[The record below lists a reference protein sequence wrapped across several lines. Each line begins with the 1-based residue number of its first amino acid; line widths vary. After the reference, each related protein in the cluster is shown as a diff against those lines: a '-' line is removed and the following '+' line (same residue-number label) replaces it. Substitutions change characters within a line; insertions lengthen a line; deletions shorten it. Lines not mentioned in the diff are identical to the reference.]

1 MIKIAKNCGANA
13 VKFQLFNA
21 KKLYPNNHKMY
32 KIFKSVELN
41 SSWIKDLKK
50 YSDKV
55 KIDFI
60 CSAFDL
66 ESAKIVN
73 KYVDTHKVASSEAT
87 NINLLKYLVKTKK
100 KILFSTG
107 MCDQIDINNFL
118 KIVKKYKNN
127 NIVLMQN
134 GAIYPLPLAKTNLN
148 VLNSFKKFKYDI
160 GFSDHTLGYEAA
172 MCASALGSTY
182 FEKHFTLNKKSKGP
196 DHFFASEPKDLKK
209 YIIKINLAKKMLGS
223 KVKEMLP
230 EEKKYGRRNGLY
242 YAKNILKGTK
252 LTKNMLQI
260 KQPALGMRARDI
272 KQILGKKLKI
282 NAIKNNYVLKTH
294 IKK

>member
-1 MIKIAKNCGANA
+1 MEIKIGKYVLNENSECFVIAEIGNNHQGSLKNAIELVNVAKNCGANA

-32 KIFKSVELN
+32 KIFKSIELN

-118 KIVKKYKNN
+118 KI
-127 NIVLMQN
+127 
-134 GAIYPLPLAKTNLN
+134 
-148 VLNSFKKFKYDI
+148 FKV
-160 GFSDHTLGYEAA
+160 G
-172 MCASALGSTY
+172 TY
-182 FEKHFTLNKKSKGP
+182 IFIFM
-196 DHFFASEPKDLKK
+196 
-209 YIIKINLAKKMLGS
+209 IIKIFNF
-223 KVKEMLP
+223 
-230 EEKKYGRRNGLY
+230 
-242 YAKNILKGTK
+242 
-252 LTKNMLQI
+252 
-260 KQPALGMRARDI
+260 
-272 KQILGKKLKI
+272 LKI
-282 NAIKNNYVLKTH
+282 
-294 IKK
+294 